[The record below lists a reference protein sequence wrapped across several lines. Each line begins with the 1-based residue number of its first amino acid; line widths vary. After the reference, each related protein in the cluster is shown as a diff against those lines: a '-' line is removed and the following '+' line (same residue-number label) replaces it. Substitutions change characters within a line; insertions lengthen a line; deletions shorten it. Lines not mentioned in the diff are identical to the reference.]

1 MEAERGKRKEHNHLA
16 PWFDEPLGFGPAAVY
31 NGVAPYPTAEVF
43 AMLKRSALIVVLLLV
58 AMVLPVAPASAPNPA
73 ALAAK
78 VDFENEALPARQ
90 KELLARYAEQV
101 AAWASV
107 QRIVKAIEEQN
118 ARRYTKDH
126 ILQIDRAWQ
135 RGEDPE
141 GLASAIGHND
151 CAQAL
156 LAILAANPGYGEAFV
171 TDAQG
176 ANVCMSRRT
185 SDFWQGDE
193 AKWIRSWAGG
203 SGAIFVSKV
212 AHDDSTKLDLMHI
225 SVPVRAGGRLIGVLI
240 VGKLLAP
247 S

>member
-1 MEAERGKRKEHNHLA
+1 MMKRASL
-16 PWFDEPLGFGPAAVY
+16 LV
-31 NGVAPYPTAEVF
+31 T
-43 AMLKRSALIVVLLLV
+43 LLLLTV
-58 AMVLPVAPASAPNPA
+58 TGGPVSSASAPNPA
-73 ALAAK
+73 ALAAR

-90 KELLARYAEQV
+90 KELLARYADQV

-107 QRIVKAIEEQN
+107 QRIIRAVEEQN
-118 ARRYTKDH
+118 ARHFTKDH

-141 GLASAIGHND
+141 GLATSLGRND

-156 LAILAANPGYGEAFV
+156 LAILAANPGYGEAFA
-171 TDAQG
+171 TDSQG

-185 SDFWQGDE
+185 SDYWQGDE
-193 AKWIRSWAGG
+193 AKWTRSWAGG
-203 SGAIFVSKV
+203 TGAIFVSKV
-212 AHDDSTKLDLMHI
+212 AHDDSTNIDLMHI
-225 SVPVRAGGRLIGVLI
+225 SVPVRSSGRLIGVLI